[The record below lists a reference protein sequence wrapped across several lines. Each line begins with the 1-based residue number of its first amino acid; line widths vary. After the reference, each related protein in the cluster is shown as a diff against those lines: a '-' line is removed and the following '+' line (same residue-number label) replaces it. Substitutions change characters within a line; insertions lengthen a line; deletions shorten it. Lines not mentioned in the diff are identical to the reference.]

1 MRKINQFEDYLL
13 QPAQPN
19 TTKHNKH
26 NKAQKHNIK
35 LQSPEYYNK
44 VIDEL
49 RQQLE
54 HRRTVKPTSPEELS
68 VVIDELRQ
76 QLKEIREQLL
86 K

>member
-1 MRKINQFEDYLL
+1 MTTIYNYIIKKINQFEDYLL

-35 LQSPEYYNK
+35 LQSPEYYDK

-49 RQQLE
+49 RQQLN
-54 HRRTVKPTSPEELS
+54 
-68 VVIDELRQ
+68 I
-76 QLKEIREQLL
+76 I
-86 K
+86 

>member
-1 MRKINQFEDYLL
+1 MTTIYNYIMRKINQFEDYLL

-26 NKAQKHNIK
+26 KTTLK
-35 LQSPEYYNK
+35 SPEYYNK

-49 RQQLE
+49 QQQI
-54 HRRTVKPTSPEELS
+54 KEL
-68 VVIDELRQ
+68 
-76 QLKEIREQLL
+76 REQLS